1 MLIRDT
7 FGPAD
12 APPMAHGG
20 GDNSTSL
27 SEVLTPLGLT
37 EDGLAGATLKALQG
51 SFVGFGHSLTSEMW
65 DGLAAVAGVLE
76 TMANGTCP
84 KSVYVSSLDP
94 GVGKTQLLVHFLR
107 ELLRSP
113 GHRGASAII
122 CANRKDQIRAIATEA
137 GLDQFAVL
145 TSDDD
150 LNAIATADPNEAR
163 ILFTTHQM
171 VEARC
176 RNSNSFEAVSAFHY
190 EGGPRMV
197 RIWDEAMLPGEP
209 IAVTL
214 DDLNT
219 IPAEVRTARPRFT
232 ADFDKVISQIVQAE
246 EGDRIELPNLPRIH
260 DFAEQEARRMTT
272 GRAAKAV
279 ELIWPLFGRT
289 VTVRRRYRISI
300 LDYRE
305 SLPADL
311 QPVMVL
317 DASARVRATY
327 DLWERHRGGMQRL
340 PSATKSYAGLTIGIW
355 DRGGGKDTFSYDAP
369 TIAEGV
375 VKTINARPNEDWLVV
390 HHKATAD
397 FDFEKLVKQRLSTSG
412 AGKVKFVTWG
422 RHDATNDFAHIPNV
436 ILAGVLFKPE
446 PAYEATGRASAA
458 LPSASG
464 AFQWTD
470 EVRRGEHAHGIL
482 QALCRGAVRRLQ
494 NGCCPA
500 SRAFIIAHKG
510 SGIPALLAKVFPG
523 ASIGDWLPIPKPLKG
538 HAETAFDYII
548 SRVEADASEVIPP
561 ADVYRH
567 LGVTKDNFKSV
578 RGQKNFRAALEAYG
592 VRETTDVDGQPP
604 GFWHPFR
611 YYFGDEDD

>member
-1 MLIRDT
+1 MLIRDAS
-7 FGPAD
+7 GPAD
-12 APPMAHGG
+12 AQSMRNGG
-20 GDNSTSL
+20 GDDFPSL
-27 SEVLTPLGLT
+27 SEVFTPLGLT
-37 EDGLAGATLKALQG
+37 EDGLAGATLRALQG
-51 SFVGFGHSLTSEMW
+51 SFSGFGHSPTREMW
-65 DGLAAVAGVLE
+65 NGLAAVAGVLE

-107 ELLRSP
+107 AFLRSP
-113 GHRGASAII
+113 VHRRASAVI
-122 CANRKDQIRAIATEA
+122 CANRKDQIRSIATEA

-150 LNAIATADPNEAR
+150 LNAIATAEPNEAR

-176 RNSNSFEAVSAFHY
+176 RNSNSFETVSAFHY
-190 EGGPRMV
+190 DGRPRMV
-197 RIWDEAMLPGEP
+197 RIWDEAMLPAVP
-209 IAVTL
+209 LVVTL
-214 DDLNT
+214 DDLHT
-219 IPAEVRTARPRFT
+219 IPAELRGPRPGFT
-232 ADFDKVISQIVQAE
+232 ADLDKVISQIVQAG

-260 DFAEQEARRMTT
+260 EVTEGEARRMTT

-279 ELIWPLFGRT
+279 EVVWPLLGRT
-289 VTVRRRYRISI
+289 VTVRRRHRVSI

-327 DLWERHRGGMQRL
+327 DFWDRHRGGMQRL
-340 PSATKSYAGLTIGIW
+340 PSATKSYAGLTIGVW
-355 DRGGGKDTFSYDAP
+355 DRGGGKDAFSYDAP

-375 VKTINARPNEDWLVV
+375 TKTIKTRATEEWLVV
-390 HHKATAD
+390 HHKATAN
-397 FDFEKLVKQRLSTSG
+397 FDFEKLVKQRLSAD
-412 AGKVKFVTWG
+412 AGKVRFVTWG

-458 LPSASG
+458 LPSATS
-464 AFQWTD
+464 AFEWTD
-470 EVRRGEHAHGIL
+470 EIRRGEHAHGIL
-482 QALCRGAVRRLQ
+482 QALCRGSVRHLK

-510 SGIPALLAKVFPG
+510 SGVPALLGKVFPG
-523 ASIGDWLPIPKPLKG
+523 ASIVEWLPIPKPLKG
-538 HAETAFDYII
+538 HAETAFDYIVN
-548 SRVEADASEVIPP
+548 RVEADASEVIPP

-567 LGVTKDNFKSV
+567 LGVTKDNFKNV
-578 RGQKNFRAALEAYG
+578 RGHKDFRAALGAYG
-592 VRETTDVDGQPP
+592 IRETTDVDGQPP
-604 GFWHPFR
+604 GFWHPYR
-611 YYFGDEDD
+611 YYFGEDND

>member
-1 MLIRDT
+1 MLIRDN
-7 FGPAD
+7 FGSAD
-12 APPMAHGG
+12 ARPMAPAG

-27 SEVLTPLGLT
+27 SEVFTPLGLT
-37 EDGLAGATLKALQG
+37 QDGLAGATVRALQG
-51 SFVGFGHSLTSEMW
+51 SFGAFGHSLTREMW

-94 GVGKTQLLVHFLR
+94 GIGKTQLLVHFLR

-113 GHRGASAII
+113 DHRGASAII

-137 GLDQFAVL
+137 GLDRFAVL
-145 TSDDD
+145 TSDNDV
-150 LNAIATADPNEAR
+150 NAIATADPNEAR

-171 VEARC
+171 VVARC

-190 EGGPRMV
+190 DGRPRMV

-209 IAVTL
+209 LTVTL
-214 DDLNT
+214 DELHT
-219 IPAEVRTARPRFT
+219 IPAELRGPRPRFT
-232 ADFDKVISQIVQAE
+232 ADLDKVFDQIVQAG

-260 DFAEQEARRMTT
+260 EFTEPEARRITT
-272 GRAAKAV
+272 GQAAKAV

-289 VTVRRRYRISI
+289 VTVRRRYRLSI

-340 PSATKSYAGLTIGIW
+340 PSAKKNYAGLTIGVW
-355 DRGGGKDTFSYDAP
+355 DRGGGKDAFVYDAQ
-369 TIAEGV
+369 TIAKGV
-375 VKTINARPNEDWLVV
+375 AKTIKTRPEEDWLVV
-390 HHKATAD
+390 HHKATAEL
-397 FDFEKLVKQRLSTSG
+397 DFEKLVKQRLSTG
-412 AGKVKFVTWG
+412 VGKVKFVTWG

-464 AFQWTD
+464 AFEWTD

-510 SGIPALLAKVFPG
+510 SGIPALLSEVFPG

-538 HAETAFDYII
+538 HAERAFDYIV

-578 RGQKNFRAALEAYG
+578 RGHKGFRAALEAYG
-592 VRETTDVDGQPP
+592 IRETTDADSQPP
-604 GFWHPFR
+604 GFWHPYR